1 MRRIYFSILLI
12 STALALIGGA
22 TYALFS
28 DQAVSG
34 PNVFATGNAD
44 LQISLD
50 TDKDGVRSEW
60 ANEVH
65 PWDQYMQNNWRN
77 LYPGWEDTYH
87 LWLKN
92 NSSAP
97 ISLRVVPKIG
107 NIVTNN
113 WALLDKIELQFFYQN
128 GTPASEKR
136 SLRAWQTNTDE
147 LIVITKT
154 NPERG
159 PWVVKFSIPPTAGNE
174 IKDSE
179 ISFNLIFD
187 GEQMIT
193 P

>member
-1 MRRIYFSILLI
+1 MRKIYWSILMI
-12 STALALIGGA
+12 SAALALVGSA

-44 LQISLD
+44 LQISID
-50 TDKDGVRSEW
+50 TDKDGTRSEW
-60 ANEVH
+60 ADEVH
-65 PWDQYMQNNWRN
+65 PWDQYMENNWRQ
-77 LYPGWEDTYH
+77 LYPGWEDSYH

-97 ISLRVVPKIG
+97 IDLRVIPTIG
-107 NIVTNN
+107 NVVTNK
-113 WALLDKIELQFFYQN
+113 WALLDNIELQFFYLD
-128 GTPASEKR
+128 GTPASDKR
-136 SLRAWQTNTDE
+136 SLREWQSNTDP
-147 LIVITKT
+147 LIVITQD

-159 PWVVKFSIPPTAGNE
+159 PWVVKFSIPAEAGNN

-179 ISFNLIFD
+179 ISFDLIFN
-187 GEQMIT
+187 GEQVM

>member
-1 MRRIYFSILLI
+1 MRRIYLSVLLI
-12 STALALIGGA
+12 SIVLALVSGA

-44 LQISLD
+44 LQISID

-60 ANEVH
+60 ANEAH

-87 LWLKN
+87 IWLKN

-97 ISLRVVPKIG
+97 IDLKVVPTVGKIT
-107 NIVTNN
+107 TNK
-113 WALLDKIELQFFYQN
+113 WVLLDNIELQFFYLD
-128 GTPASEKR
+128 GTPASDR
-136 SLRAWQTNTDE
+136 LTLRDWQTNTEE
-147 LIVITKT
+147 LITITKD

-159 PWVVKFSIPPTAGNE
+159 PWVVKFSIPASAGNNIE
-174 IKDSE
+174 DSE
-179 ISFNLIFD
+179 ISFDLIFN
-187 GEQMIT
+187 GEQVI
-193 P
+193 